1 MVILKPG
8 HFMVNGVNSWTSNGL
23 KVLIQNRPELQTPKR
38 KREFKSPL
46 GVSGDLVFDENAY
59 EPTPLKLE
67 LLIEGKTE
75 QDVINNRDKLY
86 MMFNSPGY
94 ASFTPYFDPN
104 KQYNVI
110 CTDPP
115 TFISKW
121 WMNGNQTAEMELMVQ
136 PYKYFLGVVDTV
148 LTTAGN
154 ISNPY
159 AIPSQPLIKIEGTGD
174 VVLKVNGISHSIKAI
189 EGHIYIDSELF
200 GSYRKSGSVI
210 TNDNSKTYFREYPI
224 LKPGNNLIEWTG
236 SVTKVTISP
245 RWRSLT

>member
-8 HFMVNGVNSWTSNGL
+8 HFMVNGVNSWTTNGL

-75 QDVINNRDKLY
+75 QDVIDNRDELY

-94 ASFTPYFDPN
+94 VSFTPYFDPN

-115 TFISKW
+115 TFTSKW
-121 WMNGNQTAEMELMVQ
+121 WMNGNQTAEMELTVQ

-174 VVLKVNGISHSIKAI
+174 VTLKVNGISHSIKAI
-189 EGHIYIDSELF
+189 EGHIYIDS
-200 GSYRKSGSVI
+200 
-210 TNDNSKTYFREYPI
+210 
-224 LKPGNNLIEWTG
+224 
-236 SVTKVTISP
+236 
-245 RWRSLT
+245 

>member
-1 MVILKPG
+1 
-8 HFMVNGVNSWTSNGL
+8 
-23 KVLIQNRPELQTPKR
+23 
-38 KREFKSPL
+38 
-46 GVSGDLVFDENAY
+46 
-59 EPTPLKLE
+59 
-67 LLIEGKTE
+67 
-75 QDVINNRDKLY
+75 
-86 MMFNSPGY
+86 MMFNSPGHV
-94 ASFTPYFDPN
+94 AFIPYFDPN

-115 TFISKW
+115 TFTSKW
-121 WMNGNQTAEMELMVQ
+121 WMNGNQKAEMELTVQ
-136 PYKYFLGVVDTV
+136 PYKYFLGVVDTL

-159 AIPSQPLIKIEGTGD
+159 SIPSQPLIKIEGTGD

-210 TNDNSKTYFREYPI
+210 TNDNSKIYFREYPI